1 MSKILKRGRMK
12 KNNDRFELI
21 KKIGLTVLVAVIS
34 VTLVFPFLLKL
45 PFITGFFGSTS
56 IELFIGITAII
67 LAILLFSWE
76 KMNQYWKK
84 YKATK
89 ETGNFPLVSV
99 EIIGLYFIITEVLS
113 ILKSCFISKK
123 DIVPSFEFILFIVI
137 NSIFFLAWFFK
148 SFHYKEKTSLLIV
161 NVESLTDLDEPIT
174 SPKQD
179 ILRREKFVK
188 DLYKLILKRPLE
200 LTGSFTIGLNGSWGE
215 GKTSVI
221 NLLITMLLKSPC
233 FKRNYLLIQFDPWY
247 FGDEKAILNAFYDQL
262 EKAFST
268 KFIFPDIKKSIAR
281 YLKIISTGLSLSGIK
296 FDIHLPGLSIEQ
308 AKEQIGSYID
318 KVGRKVLIIIDDID
332 RLQPDEMALVFKLVR
347 QNSNFKNTIFLM
359 SFDPSIVT
367 KALKDKVGLDEDFL
381 DKIINMPISLPAIE
395 QSSIDDYLLK
405 NIEQLLKNIDIPESE
420 IKSMLDDFSKIYK
433 SYISSLFKTLRVTK
447 RYLYSLYS
455 TFPSI
460 KSEVNPRD
468 YIILEII
475 KVFNK
480 GIYEKIRK
488 NQDIFAPTSL
498 APQHPNYVKNLQDG
512 MASNPNYYD
521 FLFEGI
527 GIEQKEIFDK
537 LLKFLFPST
546 YGKKSSGQNY
556 DFSNIGK
563 NRDKKQISNHECFPK
578 YFLFQVPSLEIPD
591 EHFDKMISA
600 WEAKQPEERKSAIKQ
615 EIFKK
620 DIEGWASKW
629 IQKLMDFIKKIESP
643 SLAQSIIEVIYEN
656 VGAFSRGQPFSPFSE
671 FTKAAWLMI
680 LLIYGKIEKQS
691 MTEVLEDA
699 LMKTP
704 DLLFSTFIIWE
715 CKSKEDVGEPISSI
729 YSIDLK
735 PFQDKV
741 AQRLKAY
748 FVDNKRD
755 IFEIYNDPNEWDFIL
770 KIWGTNWKSWD
781 GQFSEIIQDYVLSL
795 VKDDVRKFLTFLD
808 KMADRRFPILSVIGF
823 TELEKF
829 YNATKFKEIAL
840 KFRDNESLTDKE
852 RELISQFLESV
863 PQDQPQLSQE

>member
-1 MSKILKRGRMK
+1 
-12 KNNDRFELI
+12 
-21 KKIGLTVLVAVIS
+21 
-34 VTLVFPFLLKL
+34 
-45 PFITGFFGSTS
+45 
-56 IELFIGITAII
+56 
-67 LAILLFSWE
+67 
-76 KMNQYWKK
+76 
-84 YKATK
+84 
-89 ETGNFPLVSV
+89 
-99 EIIGLYFIITEVLS
+99 
-113 ILKSCFISKK
+113 
-123 DIVPSFEFILFIVI
+123 VI

-359 SFDPSIVT
+359 SFDQAIV
-367 KALKDKVGLDEDFL
+367 KNALEDLEFGDEYL
-381 DKIINMPISLPAIE
+381 EKILNLSVTLPAIE
-395 QSSIDDYLLK
+395 QESIDKFLFDQISLLFK
-405 NIEQLLKNIDIPESE
+405 AIRMPEDERAILANEFSNVYRFT
-420 IKSMLDDFSKIYK
+420 IKMQK
-433 SYISSLFKTLRVTK
+433 LFKTIRLAK
-447 RYLYSLYS
+447 RYINSLYS
-455 TFPSI
+455 NLPSI
-460 KSEVNPRD
+460 KSEVYPLD
-468 YIILEII
+468 FLLLEII
-475 KVFNK
+475 RIFNTDLYK
-480 GIYEKIRK
+480 DIWSNQWYYIKQKDIEREISSPLHSLKDEKKYNAIKAHVENLLK
-488 NQDIFAPTSL
+488 NKPGA
-498 APQHPNYVKNLQDG
+498 
-512 MASNPNYYD
+512 
-521 FLFEGI
+521 
-527 GIEQKEIFDK
+527 EIFK
-537 LLKFLFPST
+537 RLLIELFPEFFHKVWPDIIPLKIQSPPFRR
-546 YGKKSSGQNY
+546 YRGDRVEKRIY
-556 DFSNIGK
+556 HPD
-563 NRDKKQISNHECFPK
+563 CFPK
-578 YFLFQVPSLEIPD
+578 YFLFQVPSLEISD
-591 EHFDKMISA
+591 EQLERMISA
-600 WEAKQPEERKSAIKQ
+600 WEPMQHEDQKVAIKQ
-615 EIFKK
+615 EMFKTGQ
-620 DIEGWASKW
+620 EGWASKLMER
-629 IQKLMDFIKKIESP
+629 LMDFNEKIASP
-643 SLAQSIIEVIYEN
+643 LALSIIKVIYEN
-656 VGAFSRGQPFSPFSE
+656 ANAFSRGQTFYPFSE
-671 FTKAAWLMI
+671 FTKAAQLMI
-680 LLIYGKIEKQS
+680 LLIFGKTEKQS
-691 MTEVLEDA
+691 IPEVFEDA

-704 DLLFSTFIIWE
+704 DLLFSTVIIWE
-715 CKSKEDVGEPISSI
+715 YKNKEEMGKPMSSI

-741 AQRLKAY
+741 AQRLNEY

-755 IFEIYNDPNEWDFIL
+755 IFEIYNEPNEWDFIL
-770 KIWGTNWKSWD
+770 QLWGTDWKSWD
-781 GQFSEIIQDYVLSL
+781 GQFSEIIQDYVFSL
-795 VKDDVRKFLTFLD
+795 VKDDAQKFYKFLYKMICEAPHPIISTSKLD
-808 KMADRRFPILSVIGF
+808 QFKRHYNVI
-823 TELEKF
+823 
-829 YNATKFKEIAL
+829 KFKEIAL
-840 KFRDNESLTDKE
+840 NFKDNESLTDKE